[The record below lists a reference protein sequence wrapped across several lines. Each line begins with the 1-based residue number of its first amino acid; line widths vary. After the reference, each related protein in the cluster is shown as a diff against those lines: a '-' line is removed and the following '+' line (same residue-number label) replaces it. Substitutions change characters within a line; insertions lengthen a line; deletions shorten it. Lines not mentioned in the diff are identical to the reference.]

1 MFILGEDYLIF
12 NYLLLLLS
20 DYSIFNTSVGYIKG
34 DHLTNTSFLVHLV
47 MQCRCNFNYTDI
59 YFQKHKK

>member
-12 NYLLLLLS
+12 NYLLLR

-34 DHLTNTSFLVHLV
+34 DHPTNTSFLVHPSHAV
-47 MQCRCNFNYTDI
+47 QMQLQLYCYSFS
-59 YFQKHKK
+59 KK

>member
-12 NYLLLLLS
+12 NYLLLLLR

-34 DHLTNTSFLVHLV
+34 DHLTNTSFLVHPSHAV
-47 MQCRCNFNYTDI
+47 QMQLQLYCYSFS
-59 YFQKHKK
+59 KK

>member
-12 NYLLLLLS
+12 NYLLLR

-34 DHLTNTSFLVHLV
+34 DHLTNTSFLVHPSHAV
-47 MQCRCNFNYTDI
+47 QMQLQLY
-59 YFQKHKK
+59 